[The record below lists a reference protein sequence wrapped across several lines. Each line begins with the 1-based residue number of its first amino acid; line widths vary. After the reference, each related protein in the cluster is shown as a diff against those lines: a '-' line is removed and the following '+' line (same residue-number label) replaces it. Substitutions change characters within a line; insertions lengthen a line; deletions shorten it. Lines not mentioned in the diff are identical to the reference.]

1 MEKKEID
8 LMVEQISD
16 YILGEVFE
24 KHDPDIPA
32 ALTVICE
39 VVRQIIEA
47 TCSTMDLDAEQMIDT
62 FCNALQ
68 MMKKESRT
76 YTTGDDDCDKL
87 MMEMVKELK
96 NGGDINDIV
105 DRYVMC
111 ETDDIRNEIIEK
123 LKAVVREGNIDNV
136 NIGYEHEGE

>member
-1 MEKKEID
+1 
-8 LMVEQISD
+8 MVEQISD

-32 ALTVICE
+32 ALTVLCE

-47 TCSTMDLDAEQMIDT
+47 TCSTMDLDAEKMIDT

-68 MMKKESRT
+68 MMKNESRT

-111 ETDDIRNEIIEK
+111 ENDDIRNEIIEK
-123 LKAVVREGNIDNV
+123 MKAVVREGNLDNV
-136 NIGYEHEGE
+136 NIGYEHEEE